1 MIKSVFSFTICYM
14 CMTMMTCCLFHV
26 MFCLMRRRPPRCTRT
41 DTLFPYTTLFRSDVV
56 VDLVVGRNLH
66 ELHHAAAP
74 IAQWLDPG
82 GRPQV
87 VTDAVE
93 VVIEVA
99 VALRQAE
106 AARVVVDEAR
116 DGDLRRVVER
126 APDAFAAEIGRA
138 HV

>member
-1 MIKSVFSFTICYM
+1 MAAGAVRFVGNP
-14 CMTMMTCCLFHV
+14 HGA
-26 MFCLMRRRPPRCTRT
+26 
-41 DTLFPYTTLFRSDVV
+41 DVV

-116 DGDLRRVVER
+116 DGDLRRRSEEHTSELQSLMRISYAVFCLKKKTIQTKHS
-126 APDAFAAEIGRA
+126 AS
-138 HV
+138 

>member
-1 MIKSVFSFTICYM
+1 MRISDWSSDVCSSDLAVAEPRRHTASQRARIGLVGEPVQTIGELDM
-14 CMTMMTCCLFHV
+14 AAGAVRFVGNPHGA
-26 MFCLMRRRPPRCTRT
+26 
-41 DTLFPYTTLFRSDVV
+41 DVV

-106 AARVVVDEAR
+106 RSDEKTSEHQSLMR
-116 DGDLRRVVER
+116 ISYTV
-126 APDAFAAEIGRA
+126 
-138 HV
+138 

>member
-1 MIKSVFSFTICYM
+1 
-14 CMTMMTCCLFHV
+14 
-26 MFCLMRRRPPRCTRT
+26 MRRRPPRSTRT
-41 DTLFPYTTLFRSDVV
+41 DTLFPYTTLFRSVGNPHGADVF